1 MGIEK
6 IKVVKAENGA
16 NTVSFT
22 GNLNNRNRTYLTAAH
37 DTTSFTGKADSL
49 LDCAEVLTESL
60 RPKHRSVI
68 NWMKS
73 LEWLKGEIGG
83 ILITA
88 LGTGLVAPIFIG
100 FNPFVHAPEDATEEE
115 KKEVNNTKMYTA
127 MRQPISAVLAI
138 LFQASVQKYIDKGLD
153 AIFNN
158 KDYSKKVRL
167 NADQCE
173 LNTDTYIKGI
183 VKEDMKKAG
192 EVRPSIFKALF
203 SKDARVK
210 RAVYDEKFD
219 KLVKETQEKQL
230 ETLVNHFAGKDDSK
244 TKGII
249 KIGDRVLDNKTM
261 AEIINK
267 QIENYKKDTR
277 KLMKT
282 EEVINKYADKAET
295 LINNEPF
302 FKNLAGELP
311 LKEIENAQFKE
322 LVTQI
327 LPIKE
332 LQDAKDPKVLRDLR
346 LEADEKLDKLLENI
360 GDKYPEKKAFLEDLK
375 SDPDKLV
382 AKCKTASE
390 EANKDL
396 PKYYKQLT
404 DKVMELWKNETDSA
418 LKDELKAILDRPEDL
433 RANRVSRIIQR
444 IHSIREM
451 CKKMDGGY
459 TRENYVKAMLAK
471 DDILKARIVQLEG
484 CKITDL
490 ERADRNVVNKT
501 IAKITEALK
510 FDRNNPT
517 IAPVLKD
524 ADIFGS
530 NKDLSRKVYEDVA
543 KVYKNLVKESY
554 RSINQVTKIM
564 VGACIT
570 LPITCTALNWV
581 YPRFM
586 EIFFP
591 KLAGV
596 KKAQAQKDGG
606 DK

>member
-6 IKVVKAENGA
+6 IKVVKAENGSKA
-16 NTVSFT
+16 VSFT
-22 GNLNNRNRTYLTAAH
+22 GNASKNRAYLTASH

-60 RPKHRSVI
+60 RPRHRSVI

-88 LGTGLVAPIFIG
+88 MGTGLVAPIFIG

-153 AIFNN
+153 SIFNN

-173 LNTDTYIKGI
+173 INTDTYVKGM
-183 VKEDMKKAG
+183 VKDEMKKAG
-192 EVRPSIFKALF
+192 ETRPSLIKALF
-203 SKDARVK
+203 SKEARVQ
-210 RAVYDEKFD
+210 RSVYDEKFD
-219 KLVKETQEKQL
+219 KQVKAKQEEQMKNLVD
-230 ETLVNHFAGKDDSK
+230 HFASK
-244 TKGII
+244 REI

-261 AEIINK
+261 GEIINK
-267 QIENYKKDTR
+267 QIDSYIKDTE

-282 EEVINKYADKAET
+282 PEVINKYADKAE
-295 LINNEPF
+295 LLVNNEEYF
-302 FKNLAGELP
+302 RNLANELP
-311 LKEIENAQFKE
+311 LKEIERTQYKE

-332 LQDAKDPKVLRDLR
+332 IEDTKDAKLLRDLR
-346 LEADEKLDKLLENI
+346 SEADTKIAKLIENL
-360 GDKYPEKKAFLEDLK
+360 GDKDPEMKAFLEDLK

-382 AKCKTASE
+382 AKCNNVLAE
-390 EANKDL
+390 VNKDK

-404 DKVMELWKNETDSA
+404 DKVTELLKKETDPK
-418 LKDELKAILDRPEDL
+418 LKEELQAILDRPEDL
-433 RANRVSRIIQR
+433 RGNRVSRILQR
-444 IHSIREM
+444 IDLIRSM
-451 CKKMDGGY
+451 CKKMEGGF

-471 DDILKARIVQLEG
+471 DDVLKERIVQLHG
-484 CKITDL
+484 CKIDDL
-490 ERADRNVVNKT
+490 EHADSNVVKKT
-501 IAKITEALK
+501 VAKIVEALK
-510 FDRNNPT
+510 FDRNKPT
-517 IAPVLKD
+517 TAPVLKD
-524 ADIFGS
+524 ADVFGS
-530 NKDLSRKVYEDVA
+530 NSEKLTRKVYEDVA

-554 RSINQVTKIM
+554 RSINQVTKIL

-591 KLAGV
+591 GLAGV